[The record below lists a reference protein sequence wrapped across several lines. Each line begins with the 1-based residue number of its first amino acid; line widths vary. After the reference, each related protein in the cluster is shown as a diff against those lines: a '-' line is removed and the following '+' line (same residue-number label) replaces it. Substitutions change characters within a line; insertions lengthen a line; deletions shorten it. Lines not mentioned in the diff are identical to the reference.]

1 MLQKTKNKETLSI
14 LKRLKQKGPPVPKEQ
29 GSVSMDMTV
38 PNTDADLMEQP
49 ELGMPD
55 ASGIVTDLSMPGAL
69 PIGAPR
75 PIKKKKQETPRS
87 R

>member
-1 MLQKTKNKETLSI
+1 MLQKTKNKETMSI
-14 LKRLKQKGPPVPKEQ
+14 LKRLKQKGPPSA
-29 GSVSMDMTV
+29 GASMDMTLE
-38 PNTDADLMEQP
+38 PDPELEGELMQEP

-55 ASGIVTDLSMPGAL
+55 ASGIVTDLSMPGSL

-75 PIKKKKQETPRS
+75 PNQKRKVAPRS